1 MNSVLVPYTRYHDFV
16 ERSRSRILKDLK
28 PQFGFGHKST
38 TKRRLRVSLYGL
50 RGIRYRSLWAR
61 QQWTHRS
68 GFRSRDR
75 ALVATTDVLRSGV
88 S

>member
-68 GFRSRDR
+68 APAPLPASSQSATWDESSRC
-75 ALVATTDVLRSGV
+75 
-88 S
+88 